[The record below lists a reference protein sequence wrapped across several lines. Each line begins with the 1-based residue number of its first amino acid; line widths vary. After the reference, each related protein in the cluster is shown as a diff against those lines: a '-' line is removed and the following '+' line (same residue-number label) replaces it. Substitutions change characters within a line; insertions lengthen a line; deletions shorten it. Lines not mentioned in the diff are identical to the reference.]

1 LHFFAEVSK
10 AWHDVLMVAWR
21 YTPREAAGKTTLF
34 PGLELWNEVEAELDD
49 YHGYD
54 VRALIR
60 LNHERL
66 ELDRLVILRR
76 EGGPAITG
84 TGIRDLQPPAIIRRS
99 LSALA
104 PDEYRI
110 SVAYGV
116 LSVEEAKAAKAEGPT
131 QKSIEAVAKVYRT
144 AHAVQSPPTKAVQ
157 EVFGLSPRTA
167 GSWIAKARAKGLI
180 PPTGDD
186 NA

>member
-1 LHFFAEVSK
+1 
-10 AWHDVLMVAWR
+10 MVAWR
-21 YTPREAAGKTTLF
+21 YVPRQEAGKTTLF
-34 PGLELWNEVEAELDD
+34 PGFDLWNEVDAELDD

-54 VRALIR
+54 IRALIR
-60 LNHERL
+60 LTQERL
-66 ELDRLVILRR
+66 EIDQLEILRR
-76 EGGPAITG
+76 KGGPAITG
-84 TGIRDLQPPAIIRRS
+84 TGIRDLQPPAIVRKS

-104 PDEYRI
+104 PDEYRK

-116 LSVEEAKAAKAEGPT
+116 LSTEEAKAAKASGPT
-131 QKSIEAVAKVYRT
+131 QESIEAVAKVYRS
-144 AHAVQSPPTKAVQ
+144 AYAVQSPPTKAVQ

-180 PPTGDD
+180 PPIGEE